1 MKTRLA
7 LIGTSLLFGLGTLA
21 HAQSQ
26 TGAQTDAQTDSQ
38 TRTTYRSDGVVA
50 PQVRVEVPRE
60 KPRKVRVTRSRDAM
74 APKGAYLDRIEP
86 VGGGVRTAPA
96 GPESDASAK
105 HVLVKVERKSPGP
118 ITPAPRRRPR

>member
-26 TGAQTDAQTDSQ
+26 TGAQTDAQ

-96 GPESDASAK
+96 GPESDQSSPS
-105 HVLVKVERKSPGP
+105 VWVEIKPQS
-118 ITPAPRRRPR
+118 RRPSASPPPPPPRP